1 MSLRIRGAALIVA
14 VAGLG
19 LVGCSN
25 QADAGAD
32 SSSIPESGPVA
43 SKVTLSESLTHL
55 HGAAVDDVGDLFAA
69 THDGVWTVADNGDV
83 SLAGTS
89 RDDFMGFAI
98 TSAAGWFGS
107 GHPGAGS
114 DMANPMGLIAST
126 DTGKTW
132 AAVSRVGETDFHSL
146 AATNSLIVG
155 FDGRQLL
162 RSADGGGSWTVA
174 KATVSPA
181 SLALIEADLLATTE
195 SGLMR
200 SSDAGD
206 TFELVPDAPAGLV
219 LLSTRASALWALD
232 TQERMWVSLDS
243 GTSWSQRGN
252 APGAQAIAAV
262 DDGSAFAISESHV
275 QKVSEGK

>member
-1 MSLRIRGAALIVA
+1 MNSRMRGAALIVA
-14 VAGLG
+14 IAGLG
-19 LVGCSN
+19 LVGCSS
-25 QADAGAD
+25 QTDAG
-32 SSSIPESGPVA
+32 SGSPSIPESGPVA
-43 SKVTLSESLTHL
+43 SKTTLSEPLTHL

-69 THDGVWTVADNGDV
+69 THDGVWKVADNGGV

-114 DMANPMGLIAST
+114 DMVNPMGLIAST

-132 AAVSRVGETDFHSL
+132 SAISRVGETDFHSL

-162 RSADGGGSWTVA
+162 RSADGGGSWEVA
-174 KATVSPA
+174 KAAVSPA
-181 SLALIEADLLATTE
+181 SLALLESDLLATTE
-195 SGLMR
+195 AGLMR
-200 SSDAGD
+200 SSDEGD
-206 TFELVPDAPAGLV
+206 TFELVADAPAGLV
-219 LLSTRASALWALD
+219 LLSARASALWGLD

-243 GTSWSQRGN
+243 GTTWSQCGS

-275 QKVSEGK
+275 LEVAESK